1 LYSPLKKLSLITIL
15 FIAFSSFA
23 YAADIVRTLRTN
35 TLDNNDPDNFVELG
49 IGTWVGVSSSLTDEE
64 GKGVDVFPNLSAS
77 YNWRGFFIDIGQET
91 AEPVVIGYTAYNS
104 DIWYFDLVLGMTGE
118 GISEGIDDRFIG
130 ITERQSSSM
139 LGGRLTGYLGKSIL
153 QVSLKHDVQGR
164 SKGTVASALLGRNWQ
179 YRNWNFHGLIGL
191 NLSDSNYNDYYLGV
205 TQEES
210 AITGIETY
218 DGKTSLSFGSS
229 LGLTYP
235 ISENWIYRVNIILG
249 SNFGHNNSPLFEKRR
264 KFYTGINTSINY
276 VF

>member
-1 LYSPLKKLSLITIL
+1 L

-191 NLSDSNYNDYYLGV
+191 NLSDSHYNDYYLGV

-235 ISENWIYRVNIILG
+235 ISEHWIYRVNIILG

-264 KFYTGINTSINY
+264 NFYTGINTSINY

>member
-1 LYSPLKKLSLITIL
+1 MYSPLKKLSLITIL

-49 IGTWVGVSSSLTDEE
+49 IGAWVGVSSSLTDEE
-64 GKGVDVFPNLSAS
+64 GKSVDVFPNLSAS

-191 NLSDSNYNDYYLGV
+191 NLSDSHYNDYYLGV

-264 KFYTGINTSINY
+264 NFYTGINTSINY